1 MHMICKCMLKK
12 RQLFIYFSKVVSK
25 TMRIGLRLKARS
37 NQDKYISTKI
47 ILVLQHVYGQKGWRE
62 ILVDGDDMLIGESP
76 LKIEF

>member
-1 MHMICKCMLKK
+1 
-12 RQLFIYFSKVVSK
+12 
-25 TMRIGLRLKARS
+25 MRIGLRLKARS